1 MTKETLILLFEVDY
15 FDRKDVELIENK
27 DCDSKQLESIVDMA
41 KEKPTNILI
50 LNLTDFMDLC
60 NNQEFVIDRYWVSY
74 INYIK

>member
-1 MTKETLILLFEVDY
+1 MTKETLILLFEVEH

-60 NNQEFVIDRYWVSY
+60 NNQEFVIEMYWVSY